1 LREVDVKI
9 ETLSHAKGFYQCIEG
24 IMKNKRCYFLLW
36 LISFAFFVATV
47 TSAWAGGVERCIVCG
62 MDVSK
67 YPHTRYVVETTDGKK
82 YTTCGVQCGLTLHL
96 RFKDKWKSAR
106 AADLLSNRPFDVKKG
121 FYVYKSSVITD
132 MAPGFIAFKR
142 RTNAEKFAKG
152 FGGQVVTYEEALE
165 IWGKRMR

>member
-1 LREVDVKI
+1 MTNRKSYALLFMPVV
-9 ETLSHAKGFYQCIEG
+9 TFLVLSV
-24 IMKNKRCYFLLW
+24 
-36 LISFAFFVATV
+36 S
-47 TSAWAGGVERCIVCG
+47 SAWAGGVERCIICG

-67 YPHTRYVVETTDGKK
+67 YPHTRYVVETIDGKK

-96 RFKDKWKSAR
+96 RFKDKWKSAT

-142 RTNAEKFAKG
+142 RTDAEKFAKG
-152 FGGQVVTYEEALE
+152 FGGQVVTYEEALG
-165 IWGKRMR
+165 IWQKTMK